1 MENGV
6 MEYMETASLRD
17 SRFKTDVDGKTATC
31 VSSPTFRYSIIPLFH
46 GTLVSLLLLLTVT
59 AQADVLF
66 LAHFDKAVPGAEQRV
81 LHVELRGDNLVLD
94 Q

>member
-31 VSSPTFRYSIIPLFH
+31 VSSPTFRYADF
-46 GTLVSLLLLLTVT
+46 GATWTVNP
-59 AQADVLF
+59 V
-66 LAHFDKAVPGAEQRV
+66 
-81 LHVELRGDNLVLD
+81 
-94 Q
+94 